1 MGLSTTV
8 KVGSITNL
16 SDARY
21 CAGMGVDLLGFNAV
35 DGKPDYI
42 APIPFQELRG
52 WFVGPKV
59 VAEIYDVTQPDK
71 FEVLMH
77 EYQPDLIELSVH
89 ELLKLRPKEIPLILS
104 IDPER
109 IPELR
114 AVLRDFQ
121 AQLKY
126 LLIPASTDQMAVKD
140 IASQYN
146 VLLALEKGEK
156 VDMDFLRQNST
167 IGLAL
172 KGTPEERSG
181 YKSYDELALVLE
193 ELEEE

>member
-1 MGLSTTV
+1 MGLRTTV

-21 CAGMGVDLLGFNAV
+21 CAGMGVDILGFNAV
-35 DGKPDYI
+35 EGEPDYI

-52 WFVGPKV
+52 WFVGPRV
-59 VAEIYDVTQPDK
+59 VAEMYGVTQPDK
-71 FEVLMH
+71 FEVLLH
-77 EYQPDLIELSVH
+77 EYQPDMIELSVH

-104 IDPER
+104 IDPDH
-109 IPELR
+109 ITDQR

-126 LLIPASTDQMAVKD
+126 LLIPATTDQMVVKD
-140 IASQYN
+140 MASQYD
-146 VLLALEKGEK
+146 VLLALEKGDK
-156 VDMDFLRQNST
+156 VDIEFLSQHPA

-172 KGTPEERSG
+172 KGTPEERAG
-181 YKSYDELALVLE
+181 YKSYDGLALVLE
-193 ELEEE
+193 QLQED